1 VLPCGST
8 ISVQPADFEWKE
20 KKKRKKEMEKFA
32 ESSKGNFEM
41 MEKLLYGKH
50 QPHQVGEAEHAD
62 TETPQKGSHNTEVQ
76 NDEDLD
82 DFFASLED

>member
-1 VLPCGST
+1 
-8 ISVQPADFEWKE
+8 
-20 KKKRKKEMEKFA
+20 MEKFA

-50 QPHQVGEAEHAD
+50 QPHQEGESDHAD
-62 TETPQKGSHNTEVQ
+62 TETPQKCPHNTEEQ
-76 NDEDLD
+76 KDEDLD